1 MVRGSRS
8 IAASVLGVALLAT
21 APGEAQQAPNVAGG
35 WTAQWG
41 AGQIS
46 IMMQQ
51 QGALVVGTYSSVR
64 GIQPGAFAARFRGNV
79 LVGRWTDADSSG
91 GLSLVFSADGRS
103 FVGTWG
109 RTIASVNN
117 GGPWTGQRN

>member
-1 MVRGSRS
+1 MRS
-8 IAASVLGVALLAT
+8 ARMMAAAVLGVALIAT
-21 APGEAQQAPNVAGG
+21 VPGAAQEAPGVAGG

-46 IMMQQ
+46 ILMQQ
-51 QGALVVGTYSSVR
+51 QGPFVVGTYSSVR
-64 GIQPGAFAARFRGNV
+64 GVQPGAFAGRFRGNV

-91 GLSLVFSADGRS
+91 GLSLVFSSDGRS

-109 RTIASVNN
+109 RTVASVNN
-117 GGPWTGQRN
+117 GGPWTGQRD